1 MLQNGGE
8 AKRTIGFNLRAVRR
22 AWRSPIGRLFRTR
35 TPCRAQPWREL
46 QETEN
51 QWLALVSPASV
62 LWEFAVPD
70 NPASSPGSLTRQEI
84 LQQPDTW
91 PETVRRVRAAA
102 LGQLPP
108 AVLTGAGT
116 SAYAGVAVE
125 PAWPG
130 SAAIATTD
138 LVLEFAGAL
147 ASRSMVVSF
156 ARSGNSP
163 ESVAVVDKIH
173 RALPQIR
180 HVAITANPEGALAQR
195 PEVRTILLDPRT
207 NDRSLVMTS
216 SFSNLVLGGLC
227 LARPE
232 ETERALPALCE
243 GGREILESH
252 ETTARELS
260 VEAASRVVILASQ
273 PLLGLAREAWLK
285 ILEMTAGQVVP
296 LVETY
301 LGLRHGPMSFLR
313 DDALVVCVLSSDARR
328 RRYELDLV
336 RELRQKGLGRRV
348 ALGPVEAE
356 GGLFEHVIRT
366 EASDL
371 PDFLRTPAEVV
382 FAQLL
387 GYHLSLRLGLDPD
400 NPSPAGVIN
409 RVVQGVR
416 IYED

>member
-1 MLQNGGE
+1 L
-8 AKRTIGFNLRAVRR
+8 
-22 AWRSPIGRLFRTR
+22 
-35 TPCRAQPWREL
+35 
-46 QETEN
+46 
-51 QWLALVSPASV
+51 
-62 LWEFAVPD
+62 
-70 NPASSPGSLTRQEI
+70 PG
-84 LQQPDTW
+84 
-91 PETVRRVRAAA
+91 
-102 LGQLPP
+102 

-130 SAAIATTD
+130 SIAVGTTELFLD
-138 LVLEFAGAL
+138 FDHAL
-147 ASRSMVVSF
+147 AGRGLVVSF

-163 ESVAVVDKIH
+163 ESVAVIEKIGKA
-173 RALPQIR
+173 RPDVR
-180 HVAITANPEGALAQR
+180 HIAITSNAEGALAKR
-195 PEVRTILLDPRT
+195 PEVQAILLDERT

-227 LARPE
+227 LTRPDE
-232 ETERALPALCE
+232 AERVLPVLCDA
-243 GGREILESH
+243 GRRILEAH
-252 ETTARELS
+252 EQTARELS

-273 PLLGLAREAWLK
+273 PLFGLAREAWLK

-313 DDALVVCVLSSDARR
+313 DDALVLCVLSSDARR

-336 RELRQKGLGRRV
+336 SELAQKNLGRRI
-348 ALGPVEAE
+348 ALGPAE
-356 GGLFEHVIRT
+356 TGSGLFEHVVRT

-371 PDFLRTPAEVV
+371 PDYLRTPAEVV

-400 NPSPAGVIN
+400 NPSPSGVIN
-409 RVVQGVR
+409 RVVEGVR